1 MNMDA
6 ILQIRDRSMG
16 DKMKS
21 ELTVEAV
28 SCELTI
34 IHFIYEQIIKLVL
47 SQ

>member
-16 DKMKS
+16 DKMKG
-21 ELTVEAV
+21 ELTAEAV

-34 IHFIYEQIIKLVL
+34 IHFSCEQIIKLVSL
-47 SQ
+47 Q